1 MRTAET
7 IEANKV
13 QAETSTQVP
22 ANKPKATPAEL
33 TARIAKWQWPKGF
46 CPNPSGR
53 PKRDRASEIAQ
64 EVFEKNPEA
73 VYAAMAKALLKGNAY
88 AFSQLAD
95 RGYGK
100 LKEKL
105 ELSGTDEIAK
115 ALESARKRSK
125 K

>member
-13 QAETSTQVP
+13 QNETTQSGP
-22 ANKPKATPAEL
+22 ANTPKVSPA
-33 TARIAKWQWPKGF
+33 ARIAKWQWPKGF

-73 VYAAMAKALLKGNAY
+73 VYSAMAKALLKGNAY

>member
-13 QAETSTQVP
+13 QNETTEQSAAKTRVKGP
-22 ANKPKATPAEL
+22 HGDA
-33 TARIAKWQWPKGF
+33 ARIAKWQWPKGF

-64 EVFEKNPEA
+64 QVFEDNPEA
-73 VYAAMAKALLKGNAY
+73 VYTAMAKALLKGNAY